1 MLKGIGNRIYQLRTE
16 KGLSMDM
23 IVADMNQKY
32 DIQLNK
38 SMFSRWEKE
47 KINPSLENAKILCD
61 YFDVS
66 LDYMIGLTD
75 VRTPS
80 RLLAYAHRLGA
91 VKGKEDKQ

>member
-1 MLKGIGNRIYQLRTE
+1 MLKGIGNRIYQLRIE

-32 DIQLNK
+32 DLQLNK
-38 SMFSRWEKE
+38 SMISRWEKE
-47 KINPSLENAKILCD
+47 ITNPSLESAKYLCD

-66 LDYMIGLTD
+66 LDYLIGLTD

-80 RLLAYAHRLGA
+80 RLLAYATKIKA
-91 VKGKEDKQ
+91 KEVK

>member
-1 MLKGIGNRIYQLRTE
+1 MLQGIGNRIYQLRTE

-32 DIQLNK
+32 EIQLNK

-47 KINPSLENAKILCD
+47 KTYPSLESATYLCD

-66 LDYMIGLTD
+66 LDYLIGNTD
-75 VRTPS
+75 VRVPS
-80 RLLAYAHRLGA
+80 RLLAYATRIKKTTG
-91 VKGKEDKQ
+91 GNQ

>member
-1 MLKGIGNRIYQLRTE
+1 MLQGIGQRIYELRVE

-32 DIQLNK
+32 EIQLNK

-47 KINPSLENAKILCD
+47 KTYPSLESAKYLCD

-66 LDYMIGLTD
+66 LDYLIGNTD
-75 VRTPS
+75 ARTPA
-80 RLLAYAHRLGA
+80 RLLAYVSKLNR
-91 VKGKEDKQ
+91 KEGKK